1 MKLYTEEQLKPYV
14 KGPHKGQPNLH
25 QKVKLR
31 CDDCGVEFERV
42 LSLANRDETHKCQSC
57 GQIHRNKTR
66 DPAIHIRMVEAA
78 RNVCTGKTLEE
89 RCGEVVA
96 AKMKAAVQKAS
107 SGKNN
112 PNYGGKYSRGFADN
126 PLTGT
131 FEEIYG
137 VERATELRKRRSE
150 NSRGEKNPRYGKPSP
165 IGQGNG
171 WTGWYNG
178 VLFASILELSFM
190 IHCDKTGI
198 KFEAISNKKKFKVQ
212 YEFLGS
218 KRNYFPDFLINEDTI
233 IEVKPKHLVDSQQN
247 AAKIQAARNHFSKFE
262 VRTEED
268 FQKLKTSDIIELYK
282 SGSIKF
288 IDRYETKFKERY
300 NIC

>member
-25 QKVKLR
+25 QKVKLK
-31 CDDCGVEFERV
+31 CDSCGVEFERV

-57 GQIHRNKTR
+57 GQIHHNKTR
-66 DPAIHIRMVEAA
+66 DPAIHTRMVEAA
-78 RNVCTGKTLEE
+78 RIVCTGKTLEE

-112 PNYGGKYSRGFADN
+112 PNYGGKFSRGFADN

-137 VERATELRKRRSE
+137 VERAAMIKAKLSA
-150 NSRGEKNPRYGKPSP
+150 NSKGEKNPMYGNPQP
-165 IGQGNG
+165 MGQGNG

-178 VLFASILELSFM
+178 VLFASLLELSFM
-190 IHCDKTGI
+190 IWCDKNNI
-198 KFEAISNKKKFKVQ
+198 KFEPISNRKDYRVQ

-218 KRNYFPDFLINEDTI
+218 KRNYFPDFLINEDVVVEI
-233 IEVKPKHLVDSQQN
+233 KPKNLIASEQN
-247 AAKIQAARNHFSKFE
+247 LLKFEAARKMFDKFE
-262 VRTEED
+262 VRTEDD
-268 FQKLKTSDIIELYK
+268 FTKIKTIDIIKLYK